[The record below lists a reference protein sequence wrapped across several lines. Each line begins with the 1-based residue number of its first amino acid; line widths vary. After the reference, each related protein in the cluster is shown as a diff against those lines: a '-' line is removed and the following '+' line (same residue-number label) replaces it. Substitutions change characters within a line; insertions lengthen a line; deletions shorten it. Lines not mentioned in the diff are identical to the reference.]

1 MALVDDEATV
11 RQVLRFTLDAR
22 DGFEVV
28 GEADDG
34 ASAIALVEDTQPDVV
49 VLDLGLPDLSGLDVI
64 PRIRS
69 VAPDAR
75 IVVFT
80 GRLEEEMERQAATAG
95 VRGFALKGQDL
106 GYLLDLLERVG
117 YEAAHAAVIELPP
130 LARSAQDAR
139 KFVHDQCEHWGCRD
153 LVDVAMLIVSELV
166 TNAVV
171 HAATPAE
178 LRAEWSHGVL
188 RLEVLDHA
196 EGSPPDPRI
205 ASPDDEGGRGLFL
218 VDALSAAWGVE
229 SRESGKVIWAEV
241 AAAS

>member
-1 MALVDDEATV
+1 MALVDDDASV
-11 RQVLRFTLDAR
+11 RRVLGHTLEDR
-22 DGFEVV
+22 DGFEVI
-28 GEADDG
+28 GEADDA
-34 ASAIALVEDTQPDVV
+34 ASAIALVEQTQPDVV

-75 IVVFT
+75 VVVFT
-80 GRLEEEMERQAATAG
+80 GRLEEGLERRATTAG
-95 VRGFALKGQDL
+95 VHGFAIKGQDL
-106 GYLLDLLERVG
+106 QYLLDLLERVG
-117 YEAAHAAVIELPP
+117 HEAAHAAVIELPP
-130 LARSAQDAR
+130 RAQSAQDAR
-139 KFVHDQCEHWGCRD
+139 RFVHDQCEHWGCRD
-153 LVDVAMLIVSELV
+153 LIDAAMLIVSELV
-166 TNAVV
+166 TNAVI

-229 SRESGKVIWAEV
+229 PRESGKVIWAEV
-241 AAAS
+241 AAPA